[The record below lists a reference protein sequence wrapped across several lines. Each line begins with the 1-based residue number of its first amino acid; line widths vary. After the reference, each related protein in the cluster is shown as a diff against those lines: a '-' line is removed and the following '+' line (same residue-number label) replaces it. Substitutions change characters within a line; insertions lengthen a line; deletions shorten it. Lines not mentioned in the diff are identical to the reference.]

1 MAFILSFLGKGG
13 TGRTTVAIAAAHAL
27 ASQGQRVLLA
37 SQDLGPSLLSTLKL
51 DSLGI
56 EPQTVVSNLDVV
68 RLQAAAL
75 LSQSW
80 AEVKTLEAQYLRTPF
95 LKSVFAEELG
105 VLPGMADALTL
116 YWLRM
121 MDASNQ
127 YDAIVLDGA
136 DSQGILRMFGIPEI
150 GSWYGR
156 RFKAVFDHSDFAKT
170 VMPLLQPIAATV
182 LSGGDLF
189 GNNFSK
195 PMGEVDD
202 ILGAGQRAI
211 ADPGRVAAF
220 LVTTSDAIAQQTA
233 QQLWGGAQQVNLT
246 VGSVL
251 VTPSSSEHTLEEG
264 FAVLPQHKLPQV
276 ESGQFAAI
284 VSALPD
290 FVVEAK
296 AAPRPMKI
304 DLVQRQVKLFLP
316 GFTKAQVKL
325 IQSGPELTIEA
336 GDQRRNLMLPE
347 TLKGSRVTGAKFQ
360 DSSLIIRF

>member
-37 SQDLGPSLLSTLKL
+37 SQDIGPSLLSILKVEN
-51 DSLGI
+51 LGI
-56 EPQTVVSNLDVV
+56 EPQTVASNLDVV

-105 VLPGMADALTL
+105 VLPGMSDALTL

-121 MDASNQ
+121 MDASNR

-136 DSQGILRMFGIPEI
+136 ESQGILRMFGIPEI

-156 RFKAVFDHSDFAKT
+156 RFKAVFDESDFAKT
-170 VMPLLQPIAATV
+170 VMPLLQPIASTV

-220 LVTTSDAIAQQTA
+220 LVTTPDAIAQQTA
-233 QQLWGGAQQVNLT
+233 QKLWGGAQQVNLT
-246 VGSVL
+246 VGGVL
-251 VTPSSSEHTLEEG
+251 VTPSLNDQPLEG
-264 FAVLPQHKLPQV
+264 FMTLPQHKLPKV
-276 ESGQFAAI
+276 EPGNFEAI
-284 VSALPD
+284 ASVLPD
-290 FVVEAK
+290 FVAEAK
-296 AAPRPMKI
+296 AAPRPMTI
-304 DLVQRQVKLFLP
+304 DVAQRQVKLFLP
-316 GFTKAQVKL
+316 GFAKAQVKL
-325 IQSGPELTIEA
+325 IQSGPELTIDA

-347 TLKGSRVTGAKFQ
+347 ALKGSRVTGAKFQ
-360 DSSLIIRF
+360 DSSLIISL

>member
-1 MAFILSFLGKGG
+1 MAFILTFLGKGG
-13 TGRTTVAIAAAHAL
+13 TGRTTVALAAAHAL
-27 ASQGQRVLLA
+27 ASQGKRVLLA
-37 SQDLGPSLLSTLKL
+37 SQDLGPSLLTALKL

-56 EPQTVVSNLDVV
+56 EPQTVASNLDAV

-95 LKSVFAEELG
+95 LTSVFAEELG
-105 VLPGMADALTL
+105 VLPGMSDALTL

-121 MDASNQ
+121 MDASSR

-136 DSQGILRMFGIPEI
+136 DSQGTLRMFGIPEI
-150 GSWYGR
+150 GGWYGR
-156 RFKAVFDHSDFAKT
+156 RFKAVFDQSDFAKT

-220 LVTTSDAIAQQTA
+220 LVTTPDAIAQKTA

-246 VGSVL
+246 VGGVL
-251 VTPSSSEHTLEEG
+251 ITPSLPAQSLDPE
-264 FAVLPQHKLPQV
+264 FAALPQHRLPKI
-276 ESGQFAAI
+276 ESGQFEGL
-284 VSALPD
+284 VSLLPD
-290 FVVEAK
+290 FVAEAK
-296 AAPRPMKI
+296 AAPRPMTI
-304 DLVQRQVKLFLP
+304 DLAQRQVKLFLP
-316 GFTKAQVKL
+316 GFSKAQVKL

-336 GDQRRNLMLPE
+336 GDQRRNLMLPAE
-347 TLKGSRVTGAKFQ
+347 LKGSRVTGAKFQ
-360 DSSLIIRF
+360 ESCLIIRL